1 MSRHRPRKRFGQ
13 HFLVDAGVID
23 AIIRAIAPGRS
34 DTIVEIGPGQG
45 ALTEALAPAVGHLHL
60 VELDRD
66 LAARLR
72 DRWRDEA
79 TVTVHEADALD
90 FDFAALGDELRVVG
104 NLPYNISTP
113 LLFHLL
119 DQRAQILDMH
129 FMLQKEVVDRIAAP
143 PGGKTYGRLSVML
156 QAHLVAESLFEV
168 PPDAFEPPPAVTS
181 AVLRLYSLPADVDR
195 PVDDDLLADLLR
207 RAFGQRR
214 KTLRNALN
222 GVVTESE
229 LLAARIDPGMRA
241 EAVPVEAWLRLV
253 AGIASRE

>member
-13 HFLVDAGVID
+13 HFLVDAGVIE
-23 AIIRAIAPGRS
+23 ATVRAIAPAPS

-66 LAARLR
+66 LAARQR
-72 DRWRDEA
+72 ERWQTDAR
-79 TVTVHEADALD
+79 VTVHEADALD
-90 FDFAALGDELRVVG
+90 FDFAALGNELRIVG

-119 DQRAQILDMH
+119 EQRENIRDMH

-168 PPDAFEPPPAVTS
+168 PPEAFAPPPAVTS
-181 AVLRLYSLPADVDR
+181 AVLRLYALPGSVERPADDA
-195 PVDDDLLADLLR
+195 LLGEILK

-214 KTLRNALN
+214 KTLRNSLS
-222 GVVTESE
+222 GTVTVSDLEASG
-229 LLAARIDPGMRA
+229 IDPGVRA

-253 AGIASRE
+253 SSIAHAS